1 MEKIISKEMEVM
13 GMKERIW
20 QIREDLSG
28 NVLLS
33 AKLVKAAFE
42 KNWEEVDRL
51 LNEGADPRICRHA
64 DGYGVESALYFAL
77 ADNKWN
83 IAAKL
88 YDAGDRLDDLISEVE
103 LPLPWQILDF
113 LAHEMRCGKNYFL
126 DESKTLSECCR
137 CSAFEQIEKL
147 MPSADKEELNK
158 AFVNTVSS
166 WIRYFN
172 HFDVY
177 GKILNDLLER
187 GAKISDAEKT
197 ELLESID
204 RRFNHRCPAVM
215 YPGKET
221 VEQVIE
227 LIKKA

>member
-1 MEKIISKEMEVM
+1 MEKFISNEMDTM
-13 GMKERIW
+13 GMEERIW

-28 NVLLS
+28 DVLLS

-42 KNWEEVDRL
+42 KNWGEVENL
-51 LNEGADPRICRHA
+51 LDQGADPRICRHA

-77 ADNKWN
+77 TDNKWS
-83 IAAKL
+83 IAEKL
-88 YDAGDRLDDLISEVE
+88 YDAGDRLDDLITECE

-113 LAHEMRCGKNYFL
+113 LAYEMRCGRNYFL

-147 MPSADKEELNK
+147 MPTADKEELGK
-158 AFVNTVSS
+158 AFVNTVQS
-166 WIRYFN
+166 WFRYFKRIN
-172 HFDVY
+172 VY
-177 GKILNDLLER
+177 GEILNDLLER

-204 RRFNHRCPAVM
+204 RRFNQHCPAVM
-215 YPGKET
+215 HPGKEA
-221 VEQVIE
+221 VEQMIE